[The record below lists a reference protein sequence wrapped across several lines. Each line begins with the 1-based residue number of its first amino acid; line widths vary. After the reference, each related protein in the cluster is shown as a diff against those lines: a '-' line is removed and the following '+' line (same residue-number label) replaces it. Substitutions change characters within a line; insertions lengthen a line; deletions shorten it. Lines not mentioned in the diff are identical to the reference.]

1 MEDDSK
7 EIYEAYK
14 AEVAEILTQM
24 RRSYET
30 LKKRFDTDTLNDIAR
45 SCHKLKGAAGMMDYS
60 HTVELAKEMESVFKL
75 IIGKKLELKPETIN
89 ILSEGLEMLTK
100 YVQTDFDDR
109 DEKLLEK
116 LRKLYVNL

>member
-30 LKKRFDTDTLNDIAR
+30 LKKRFDIDALNDIAR

-60 HTVELAKEMESVFKL
+60 HTEELTKETEFLSKLLANRKVEF
-75 IIGKKLELKPETIN
+75 KPET
-89 ILSEGLEMLTK
+89 LSVLLEAFALLTK
-100 YVQTDFDDR
+100 YIETDFGER
-109 DEKLLEK
+109 DPALLGK
-116 LRKLYVNL
+116 IRKLGTV

>member
-30 LKKRFDTDTLNDIAR
+30 LKERSDVDALNEIMM
-45 SCHKLKGAAGMMDYS
+45 SSHKLKGVAGMMDYS
-60 HTVELAKEMESVFKL
+60 HIEELAKEMESVSKL
-75 IIGKKLELKPETIN
+75 LANRKVELEPET
-89 ILSEGLEMLTK
+89 LSVLLEAFALLTK
-100 YVQTDFDDR
+100 YIETNLDER
-109 DEKLLEK
+109 DPVLLEK
-116 LRKLYVNL
+116 LRKLGTV

>member
-14 AEVAEILTQM
+14 AEAEEILAQM

-30 LKKRFDTDTLNDIAR
+30 LKERSDIDALNEIAR

-60 HTVELAKEMESVFKL
+60 HIEELAKEMESVSKL
-75 IIGKKLELKPETIN
+75 LANKKAELKPET
-89 ILSEGLEMLTK
+89 LSVLLEAFALLTR
-100 YVQTDFDDR
+100 YIETNFDGR
-109 DEKLLEK
+109 DPALLEK
-116 LRKLYVNL
+116 LRKLGTG